1 MSLIENIDDVK
12 LAIVIFDEQPD
23 LNVNL
28 SLQKLL
34 FQNGP
39 IAVSINVNNYDLDI
53 TTAAGNPG
61 NFIITNVE
69 NLDKEENVANHEVL
83 LVGYGTLNEK
93 KYWILKNSWGHEWG
107 HQGYF
112 SIYMTRL
119 PSQIFHD
126 GFFSMNKSIRTLPS
140 ALKQYSSELSVFD
153 PFHSGSGFTNTKT
166 VSSNVALASNQTYQ
180 LGYVPARYAFAN
192 VARNASIDLPSIL
205 PNEFQE
211 KLCYSAEKNPLGVPV
226 CGPAWNQGNCGSCW
240 LFGCNDMLSTTVAIS
255 NLKEDEP
262 PFYVFIS
269 PQCIIDKMK
278 EDACNGGNAFVV
290 QTDWQGKQENYPN
303 ISEDMIV
310 PSESDLFVGVQL
322 LPYVAGGS
330 VPSPTIVPY
339 KKPFHN
345 KTKEFYNLKLED
357 DSTTSSSTTLS
368 ILTYVILGVL
378 AFLILCTMFLLYSKK
393 KKST

>member
-12 LAIVIFDEQPD
+12 LAIVIFDEQPE

-39 IAVSINVNNYDLDI
+39 IAVSINVNNYDLDLI
-53 TTAAGNPG
+53 TAAVNPE
-61 NFIITNVE
+61 NFILTNVQ
-69 NLDKEENVANHEVL
+69 NLEGEENMANHEVL
-83 LVGYGTLNEK
+83 LIGYGTINEK
-93 KYWILKNSWGHEWG
+93 KYWILKNSWGQEWG
-107 HQGYF
+107 NQGCF
-112 SIYMTRL
+112 AIYMTRL

-126 GFFSMNKSIRTLPS
+126 GFFSTNKTVKTLTS
-140 ALKQYSSELSVFD
+140 ASKQYHSELSVFD
-153 PFHSGSGFTNTKT
+153 PFNSRSGFTTKRE
-166 VSSNVALASNQTYQ
+166 VSSIVALASNQTYQ
-180 LGYVPARYAFAN
+180 LGYVPARYSLPN
-192 VARNASIDLPSIL
+192 VARSASFDLPPVL
-205 PNEFQE
+205 PSEFQE
-211 KLCYSAEKNPLGVPV
+211 KLCYTSEDNPLGVPV
-226 CGPAWNQGNCGSCW
+226 CGPAWNQGSCGSCW
-240 LFGCNDMLSTTVAIS
+240 LFGCNDMLSTTVTIS
-255 NLKEDEP
+255 NLKENEP

-278 EDACNGGNAFVV
+278 TDACDGGNAFIV
-290 QTDWQGKQENYPN
+290 QTDWQGEQENYPN

-310 PSESDLFVGVQL
+310 SSESDLFIGDQL

-345 KTKEFYNLKLED
+345 KIKEFYNLKLED
-357 DSTTSSSTTLS
+357 DSSTSSSTTLS
-368 ILTYVILGVL
+368 ILAYVILGVL